1 MTAPDAR
8 PAAGGRSLRPTK
20 ADLTDLGFSLALVA
34 LGVVGFDSAFGG
46 AEAFTVGLPAM
57 VVGAAVAYLVAKV
70 RPPILVGAAIGILFL
85 FLFGGALALREDAI
99 AGVLPS
105 LEVLSGLVDGT
116 VNGWARLITSVPPAG
131 QAGNLLAIPY
141 LAGFAGGYLT
151 VLAALLVRRWPLCVA
166 PPVAVLALSV
176 LFGVKEPASLLL
188 QGGLFGAVTIGWLA
202 LRVDRTNRPAVLHP
216 SRTRLVGSIGLLA
229 VGMLGALV
237 IGPRLPFA
245 DANERYVLREHVKPP
260 FDPSQYPSPLGRF
273 RKFHGAIKEGLLP
286 DPVFTVEGLPPG
298 QPVRVAVMDAYDG
311 FVWRASEAGS
321 DIGGSY
327 QRVGDHIPGAAPGES
342 VTARFTMGSLAKK
355 DSVWIPTFGSPTA
368 ISFGGPNART
378 LREEFRFNRTTDT
391 AASPVALAEG
401 DVWEVTATHRDPPPV
416 EELRTLSAAAIQ
428 VVPPQGY
435 EDSSELIELAQQWID
450 GASTP
455 YAQVEG
461 LIAELSKV
469 GATNDGEPAIA
480 SGHSFARLSSFLLAS
495 QPQGNDEQFAAAVAY
510 LATGLRIPARVVLEF
525 LPEGTGKGPVEVSHD
540 DAKAVVEIALEGV
553 GWVALPPIE
562 PQAELTTQAAQNIPE
577 HSEEVQPPP
586 PVTVAPPNSIPDEP
600 ESDATDAANDDAA
613 EGAVSRLFGVILG
626 VLKVAS
632 IPLIVVF
639 GPALVVTGLK
649 ARRRKRRRT
658 QGEPAKRIA
667 SGWDEVIDLARDL
680 GTPVP
685 PKATRREIG
694 RFAAVGAVAT
704 LAEEV
709 DAAVFGHTD
718 PHEGDADAL
727 WSQVDQVRGEM
738 LAGKSRAERLRA
750 KVSLTSLRGTR

>member
-1 MTAPDAR
+1 MTAPGPREAEAR
-8 PAAGGRSLRPTK
+8 PSLRPTK
-20 ADLTDLGFSLALVA
+20 GDLTDLSFALALVA

-57 VVGAAVAYLVAKV
+57 VVGAAVAYLVAKL
-70 RPPILVGAAIGILFL
+70 RPPILVGAAVGILALFL
-85 FLFGGALALREDAI
+85 FAGALALRDDAL

-105 LEVLSGLVDGT
+105 LDVFSGLVDGT
-116 VNGWARLITSVPPAG
+116 VNGWARLITTVPPAG
-131 QAGNLLAIPY
+131 EAGNLLAIPY

-176 LFGVKEPASLLL
+176 LFGVKEPASLFL

-216 SRTRLVGSIGLLA
+216 SRTRLVGSVGLLA
-229 VGMLGALV
+229 VGVVGAFV

-245 DANERYVLREHVKPP
+245 DANERYVLREHVQPP

-273 RKFHGAIKEGLLP
+273 RQLRGADKERLLP

-298 QPVRVAVMDAYDG
+298 EPVRVAVMDAYDG

-321 DIGGSY
+321 AIGGTY
-327 QRVGDHIPGAAPGES
+327 QRVGDRIPGAAAGKS
-342 VTARFTMGSLAKK
+342 ATVRFTMGSLAKK

-368 ISFGGPNART
+368 ISFTGPNAGT

-401 DVWEVTATHRDPPPV
+401 DVWEVTANRPEPPSV
-416 EELRTLSAAAIQ
+416 EKLRTLSAAAIR
-428 VVPPQGY
+428 VEPPAGY
-435 EDSSELIELAQQWID
+435 EDSSEIIQLAQQWAGD
-450 GASTP
+450 ASTP
-455 YAQVEG
+455 YTQVEA

-469 GATNDGEPAIA
+469 GATNDGEPPIA

-495 QPQGNDEQFAAAVAY
+495 QPQGNDEQFAAAIAY

-525 LPEGTGKGPVEVSHD
+525 IPKGAGKGPVEVARD
-540 DAKAVVEIALEGV
+540 DARAVVEIALDGA

-562 PQAELTTQAAQNIPE
+562 PQAVLTTQAAAQIPE
-577 HSEEVQPPP
+577 NTEVVQPPP
-586 PVTVAPPNSIPDEP
+586 PTTIAPPNSIPDEP
-600 ESDATDAANDDAA
+600 ESEATDAEGDD
-613 EGAVSRLFGVILG
+613 GDKVGVLQILGVILRA
-626 VLKVAS
+626 LKVAS
-632 IPLIVVF
+632 IPLVVIF
-639 GPALVVTGLK
+639 GPALVVIGLK
-649 ARRRKRRRT
+649 GRRRKRRRT
-658 QGEPAKRIA
+658 TGAAAQRIA
-667 SGWDEVIDLARDL
+667 GGWDEVIDLARDL

-694 RFAAVGAVAT
+694 RFAAVGGVAT
-704 LAEEV
+704 FAEEV
-709 DAAVFGHTD
+709 DAAVFGHAD
-718 PHEGDADAL
+718 PHDGDADAL
-727 WSQVDQVRGEM
+727 WNRVDEVRDEM
-738 LAGKSRAERLRA
+738 LAGRGRAERLRA
-750 KVSLTSLRGTR
+750 KVSLTSLRSGR